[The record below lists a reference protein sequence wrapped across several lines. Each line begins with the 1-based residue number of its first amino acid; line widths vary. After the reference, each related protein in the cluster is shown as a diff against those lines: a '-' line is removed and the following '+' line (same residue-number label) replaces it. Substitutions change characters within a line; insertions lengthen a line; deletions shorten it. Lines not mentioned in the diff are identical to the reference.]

1 MPDLEVIVFNQKIKL
16 SYRDNEKERLINA
29 VEILNQ
35 NWKKF
40 SYLQGKVSD
49 IKIITL
55 ISLELQD
62 SIANSQLSKD
72 NINTKDLKIE
82 SLQKEIE
89 NKNMEINDNSSTLK
103 KYELELSEKNDE
115 VLKTKNFLDEIY
127 DELVEIKNNILNKN
141 HE

>member
-1 MPDLEVIVFNQKIKL
+1 MPDLEVNVFNQIIKL
-16 SYRDNEKERLINA
+16 SYQENEKERLINA

-40 SYLQGKVSD
+40 SHLHGKVSD

-62 SIANSQLSKD
+62 SIANSQLLKD
-72 NINTKDLKIE
+72 NMNTKDLKIE

-89 NKNMEINDNSSTLK
+89 NKNMESNKNLSTLQK
-103 KYELELSEKNDE
+103 FELELIAKNDE
-115 VLKTKNFLDEIY
+115 ILKTKNLLDEIY

>member
-1 MPDLEVIVFNQKIKL
+1 MPDLEVNVFNQIIKL
-16 SYRDNEKERLINA
+16 SYQENEKERLINA

-40 SYLQGKVSD
+40 SHLHGKASD

-62 SIANSQLSKD
+62 SIANSQLLKD
-72 NINTKDLKIE
+72 NMNTKDLKIE

-89 NKNMEINDNSSTLK
+89 NKNMESNKNLSTLQK
-103 KYELELSEKNDE
+103 FELELIAKNDE
-115 VLKTKNFLDEIY
+115 ILKTKNLLDEIY